1 MFCRGLLHIEHLI
14 ISAHTH
20 THTNTHVQEDE
31 KEQNKRLAAVEKERK
46 DLEKEE
52 LKRKRGS
59 EREAKERIR
68 QEEILSKENK
78 KLMLKCTKDKR
89 KSESID
95 RNKVRAVYRKDFSSE
110 LKRVRS
116 DAVATVL
123 QCFDAEETV
132 QEQAEHTRYFLN
144 GSSDPDIDTDTE
156 ESDRKAKLAALFLTI
171 PSCDKAFLRSR
182 ESPSPLKNGGD
193 ISHGPGSSEGTHTAL
208 PETHN
213 STERAYKGTAESVI
227 WDDVFQASTCL
238 SVFSER
244 LQLQVP
250 LTLEGLVK
258 RIAHISLAG
267 EADSSSARNHDSRS
281 SSSSSAAL
289 DSHVAED
296 LIKSEQ
302 SVKTACEEEP
312 HAHQGSDA
320 VHAINGTSHS
330 HSDLNLDLNS
340 NSRGQAGGIVMSSDD
355 SVKHEEDDKH
365 LTSSSVKME
374 AEAGAVDLLMVTQ
387 EMAEVEKENVTV
399 EAVKQESKAVPAVDV
414 SSTVQSV
421 KEEVMEQ
428 AMAMDVVDG
437 NAHEIVVH
445 GEGVEKVEGER
456 REEGEGKIEK
466 EGSSSGD
473 KVTSILQD
481 AAPVTLTLAVTDS
494 APTVVDSATVLE
506 GSSPAAMEAQD
517 SVDVKVEVKAESGS
531 DLAVLSAE
539 VMNVNVAL
547 FTSSFQL
554 LPMLLEELAIRV
566 AS

>member
-1 MFCRGLLHIEHLI
+1 MPTHSHTL
-14 ISAHTH
+14 TH
-20 THTNTHVQEDE
+20 THIQEDE

-213 STERAYKGTAESVI
+213 STERA
-227 WDDVFQASTCL
+227 
-238 SVFSER
+238 
-244 LQLQVP
+244 
-250 LTLEGLVK
+250 
-258 RIAHISLAG
+258 
-267 EADSSSARNHDSRS
+267 
-281 SSSSSAAL
+281 
-289 DSHVAED
+289 
-296 LIKSEQ
+296 
-302 SVKTACEEEP
+302 
-312 HAHQGSDA
+312 
-320 VHAINGTSHS
+320 
-330 HSDLNLDLNS
+330 
-340 NSRGQAGGIVMSSDD
+340 
-355 SVKHEEDDKH
+355 
-365 LTSSSVKME
+365 
-374 AEAGAVDLLMVTQ
+374 
-387 EMAEVEKENVTV
+387 
-399 EAVKQESKAVPAVDV
+399 
-414 SSTVQSV
+414 
-421 KEEVMEQ
+421 
-428 AMAMDVVDG
+428 
-437 NAHEIVVH
+437 
-445 GEGVEKVEGER
+445 
-456 REEGEGKIEK
+456 
-466 EGSSSGD
+466 
-473 KVTSILQD
+473 
-481 AAPVTLTLAVTDS
+481 
-494 APTVVDSATVLE
+494 
-506 GSSPAAMEAQD
+506 
-517 SVDVKVEVKAESGS
+517 
-531 DLAVLSAE
+531 
-539 VMNVNVAL
+539 
-547 FTSSFQL
+547 
-554 LPMLLEELAIRV
+554 
-566 AS
+566 

>member
-1 MFCRGLLHIEHLI
+1 V
-14 ISAHTH
+14 
-20 THTNTHVQEDE
+20 NE
-31 KEQNKRLAAVEKERK
+31 KQR
-46 DLEKEE
+46 
-52 LKRKRGS
+52 
-59 EREAKERIR
+59 REYDR
-68 QEEILSKENK
+68 K

-171 PSCDKAFLRSR
+171 PSCDKAFLRSH
-182 ESPSPLKNGGD
+182 ESSSSLKDGSD
-193 ISHGPGSSEGTHTAL
+193 ASHGPGSFEGTHIAL
-208 PETHN
+208 TDTHG

-267 EADSSSARNHDSRS
+267 EANTSSARNHDPRS

-302 SVKTACEEEP
+302 SVKTACDEKQ
-312 HAHQGSDA
+312 HAPQGSDA
-320 VHAINGTSHS
+320 VHAMNGTSHS
-330 HSDLNLDLNS
+330 HSDSNLDLNS
-340 NSRGQAGGIVMSSDD
+340 KPRDQAGGLVVSSDD
-355 SVKHEEDDKH
+355 PVKHEEVDKH
-365 LTSSSVKME
+365 LTSSSVKTE
-374 AEAGAVDLLMVTQ
+374 AETEAEVVAGAGDLLMVTQ
-387 EMAEVEKENVTV
+387 EMDTVEKEAEVV
-399 EAVKQESKAVPAVDV
+399 EEVKQESKAEAAIDESSAVE
-414 SSTVQSV
+414 TV
-421 KEEVMEQ
+421 KEEAMEQ
-428 AMAMDVVDG
+428 AMAMDVVDSS
-437 NAHEIVVH
+437 ALEVVAH
-445 GEGVEKVEGER
+445 GEGIEKVEGER
-456 REEGEGKIEK
+456 REEGEGKSEK

-473 KVTSILQD
+473 KVTSTLQD
-481 AAPVTLTLAVTDS
+481 AAPVTPAPAVTDA
-494 APTVVDSATVLE
+494 APSSVDPAIVLE
-506 GSSPAAMEAQD
+506 SLSSAAVEAHD
-517 SVDVKVEVKAESGS
+517 SMDVKVEVKAESGS
-531 DLAVLSAE
+531 DLAVLPAE
-539 VMNVNVAL
+539 VMNANVVL
-547 FTSSFQL
+547 LPFSFQK
-554 LPMLLEELAIRV
+554 
-566 AS
+566 

>member
-1 MFCRGLLHIEHLI
+1 MCCATLI
-14 ISAHTH
+14 SLFFHVCLRIVCYVLNTSSYL
-20 THTNTHVQEDE
+20 HTNTHTHVQEDE

-68 QEEILSKENK
+68 QEEILLKENK

-144 GSSDPDIDTDTE
+144 GSCDPDVDTDTE

-171 PSCDKAFLRSR
+171 PSCDKAFLRSH
-182 ESPSPLKNGGD
+182 ESSSLLKNGSDAG
-193 ISHGPGSSEGTHTAL
+193 HGPGSSEGTHTAL
-208 PETHN
+208 TDTHS

-267 EADSSSARNHDSRS
+267 EANSSSARNHDARS

-289 DSHVAED
+289 DSHVSED

-302 SVKTACEEEP
+302 SVKTACEEEQ
-312 HAHQGSDA
+312 HVLQGLDA
-320 VHAINGTSHS
+320 VHAMNGTSHS
-330 HSDLNLDLNS
+330 HSDSDLNL
-340 NSRGQAGGIVMSSDD
+340 NSRDQATEIVVSTDD
-355 SVKHEEDDKH
+355 PVKHEEGDQH
-365 LTSSSVKME
+365 LTSSSVKVE
-374 AEAGAVDLLMVTQ
+374 AEAGVVAGAGDLLMVAQ
-387 EMAEVEKENVTV
+387 QIAEVEKEKEKEAV
-399 EAVKQESKAVPAVDV
+399 EEVKQENVAVPAIDV
-414 SSTVQSV
+414 SSVAETI
-421 KEEVMEQ
+421 KEEAIEQ

-437 NAHEIVVH
+437 NAHEVVVY
-445 GEGVEKVEGER
+445 GEGTEKGEGER
-456 REEGEGKIEK
+456 REEGEGKTEK
-466 EGSSSGD
+466 EGNSNGD
-473 KVTSILQD
+473 KMTSTLLEV
-481 AAPVTLTLAVTDS
+481 ATPAPAVTDT
-494 APTVVDSATVLE
+494 APSSVGPAIVLE
-506 GSSPAAMEAQD
+506 GLSSAAVEAQN
-517 SVDVKVEVKAESGS
+517 SSDVKVEVKAESGS
-531 DLAVLSAE
+531 DLAVTPAE
-539 VMNVNVAL
+539 VINGNAMLLA
-547 FTSSFQL
+547 FSFQH
-554 LPMLLEELAIRV
+554 
-566 AS
+566 